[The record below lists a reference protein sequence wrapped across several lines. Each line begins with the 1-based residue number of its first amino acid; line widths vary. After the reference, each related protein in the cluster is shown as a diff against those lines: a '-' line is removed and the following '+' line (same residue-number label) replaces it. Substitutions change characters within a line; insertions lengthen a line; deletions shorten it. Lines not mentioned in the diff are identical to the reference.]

1 MTPNVTYPES
11 SAGFYMVRGIPVA
24 KTTDL
29 AGQVIDSLKGSCWD
43 TVNYIYIVDD
53 ENVLKG
59 IVSLRLLFAAEPLI
73 PVEKLMET
81 RLITIAPQSDRE
93 EAAVLAVRHEKKAIP
108 VIDERQRLMG
118 VIPPHKILNI
128 MHEEHIEDLLRLVG
142 IVNHATLVERAWK
155 QVKARSPW
163 LLLGLMGGIMAA
175 SIVGFFESA
184 LKQEMAI
191 AFFIPLIVYM
201 ADAVGTQT
209 ETIFIRS
216 LSLGII
222 SKVSSY
228 LYKELKIGLS
238 IGIIFAVISFIF
250 ISLSWGKIGL
260 AVIIALS
267 MITTI
272 CSAVL
277 IAVFIPW
284 LLFKMKKDPAYG
296 SGPFATVVQDI
307 VSIVFYFIIATA
319 FIGWM

>member
-1 MTPNVTYPES
+1 MTPNGAYPES
-11 SAGFYMVRGIPVA
+11 SAGYNMVRGIPVA

-29 AGQVIDSLKGSCWD
+29 AGQVIDSLKGSYWD
-43 TVNYIYIVDD
+43 TVNYIYVVDD

-59 IVSLRLLFAAEPLI
+59 IVSLRFLFAAVPST

-93 EAAVLAVRHEKKAIP
+93 EAAVLAVRNTKKAIP
-108 VIDERQRLMG
+108 VVDEKQRLMG
-118 VIPPHKILNI
+118 VVPPHKILNI

-260 AVIIALS
+260 AAIIALS

-272 CSAVL
+272 SSAVL